1 MTRNVT
7 HLEHVNVAIVIK
19 LHRLHVGH
27 NAFSRSAMNGL
38 RTGASLSALTS
49 NRFCAAGRTLGFASR
64 NSPCAL
70 QHVSNC
76 PIRLRG
82 RGSLR
87 PATVTAT

>member
-70 QHVSNC
+70 QQSASGK
-76 PIRLRG
+76 RLEFGVAR
-82 RGSLR
+82 S
-87 PATVTAT
+87 PVT